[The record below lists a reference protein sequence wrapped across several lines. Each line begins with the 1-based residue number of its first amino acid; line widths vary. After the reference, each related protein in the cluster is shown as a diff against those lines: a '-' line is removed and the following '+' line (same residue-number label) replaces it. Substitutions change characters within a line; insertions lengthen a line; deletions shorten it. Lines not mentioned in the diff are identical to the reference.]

1 MITEQEFSTIQ
12 QQSAMRVAEVSMEY
26 HRYLYAQVNWDNRL
40 ICIRGARGVGKSTLL
55 LQHIREQFG
64 VTNKA
69 LYVSLD
75 NMWFQTHAVMEL
87 VEYFYTHGGTHIF
100 LDEIHYLAH
109 WQTIIKNIYDMY
121 PHLHIVYTGS
131 SMLQLSAHEGDLSR
145 RQRVYTLHGMSF
157 REYLVFEQYPIGEAI
172 TLQQLLSEH
181 EKIAMP
187 LIQEHRILPLFSEYL
202 QHGYYP
208 FYKEEGNGFYERLQ
222 SVVRQI
228 IENELP
234 QVEDVSYSTIKK
246 IQKMLIILAECVPF
260 TPKMAEVYRELDTTR
275 DSGLKM
281 LYILQRADLLALFSS
296 EAKSL
301 KALSKPDKIYLEN
314 TNLMYCLSTYINVG
328 TLRETF
334 FFNQMRCTQEVL
346 LPKQGDFLINR
357 EYLFEVG
364 GANKSYEQIKDIP
377 NSYLAVDDIE
387 IGTGHRIPLWMFG
400 LLY

>member
-12 QQSAMRVAEVSMEY
+12 QQSAVRVAEVSMEY
-26 HRYLYAQVNWDNRL
+26 HRYLYAQINWDNRL
-40 ICIRGARGVGKSTLL
+40 ICLRGARGVGKSTLL

-64 VTNKA
+64 VTDKA

-75 NMWFQTHAVMEL
+75 SMWFQTHEVIEL
-87 VEYFYTHGGTHIF
+87 VDYFYTHGGTHIF

-109 WQTIIKNIYDMY
+109 WQTIIKNIYDQY
-121 PHLHIVYTGS
+121 SRLHIVYTGS

-157 REYLVFEQYPIGEAI
+157 REYLVFEKYPIGEAI
-172 TLQQLLSEH
+172 TLQQLLLEH
-181 EKIAMP
+181 EKIALS
-187 LIQEHRILPLFSEYL
+187 LIQEHRILPLFSKYL

-246 IQKMLIILAECVPF
+246 IQKMLAILAECVPF

-281 LYILQRADLLALFSS
+281 LYTLQRADLLALFSS

-314 TNLMYCLSTYINVG
+314 TNLMYCLSTHINVG
-328 TLRETF
+328 ILRETF

-357 EYLFEVG
+357 DYLFEVG
-364 GANKSYEQIKDIP
+364 GANKTYEQIKDIP

-387 IGTGHRIPLWMFG
+387 IGTGHRVPLWMFG